1 MSVTRRLRRKAHG
14 SHGILAIFGKLTPGV
29 TLGGYSLATVAEMGP
44 EERERR
50 SAIEPK
56 DIS

>member
-1 MSVTRRLRRKAHG
+1 MTRGLRRKAYG
-14 SHGILAIFGKLTPGV
+14 SHGILAIFGKLIHGV
-29 TLGGYSLATVAEMGP
+29 TLGDYSLATVAEMGP